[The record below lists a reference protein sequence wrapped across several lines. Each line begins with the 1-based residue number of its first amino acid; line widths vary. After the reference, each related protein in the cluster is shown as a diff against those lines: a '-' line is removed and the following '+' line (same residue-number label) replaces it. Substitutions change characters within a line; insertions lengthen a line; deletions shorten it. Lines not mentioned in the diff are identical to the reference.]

1 MRKVISMA
9 ICGAGLL
16 LVLFAIASVNV
27 SATQKED
34 KNARGH
40 KLFMQYCASCHGVD
54 GKGNGP
60 AAPSLKGKMSDLTQI
75 PKDNGKFPG
84 LRVLNIIS
92 GEKEVVSHG
101 SKEMPVWGQVFKMQK
116 GESRAKLDIYALQ
129 EYIESIQ
136 QK

>member
-34 KNARGH
+34 KNARGQ

-75 PKDNGKFPG
+75 PKENGKFPG

-116 GESRAKLDIYALQ
+116 GESRAKVDIYALQ